1 MYAFAGYKFT
11 DRSEAIAR
19 LAVAFMRHSPLS
31 SHKQIAEWLADPDFT
46 NSCAAEMLANWDC
59 NISATDE
66 PEYPTES
73 ELAGA
78 IACLNPSDFA

>member
-1 MYAFAGYKFT
+1 MYKFAGSLF
-11 DRSEAIAR
+11 DRRSDAITV
-19 LAVAFMRHSPLS
+19 VAETFISAGGWNSPE
-31 SHKQIAEWLADPDFT
+31 QIAEWLDDPDFS
-46 NSCAAEMLANWDC
+46 NSCAEEMLANWDC